1 MSGECCEKCGADLSA
16 RPVERCERC
25 ISAELVRKVDFYQT
39 CHIADCSA
47 LQVAHKNAGE
57 LRRELESLQARV
69 RELEEAGRALIAE
82 WDNDQADD
90 EGHDFR
96 ATVAHLRAALERG
109 T

>member
-1 MSGECCEKCGADLSA
+1 MTDEELEHDLSCA
-16 RPVERCERC
+16 YGLAGDGVTH
-25 ISAELVRKVDFYQT
+25 AM
-39 CHIADCSA
+39 IAKAMCFK
-47 LQVAHKNAGE
+47 LN
-57 LRRELESLQARV
+57 ARV